1 MTICYHSIAITFASR
16 VLLFSSVIVLL
27 CFFACGSND
36 HEVSNSAPHTPYD
49 KIVIHEEITP
59 SDAQQV
65 HWSQSFYFREGQIGE
80 SVIEQRFATNSEEFA
95 LEAHEKVS
103 HLEHQVNIADDSGN
117 ETSYYLDVYG
127 VASEAKRVEASGQI
141 RTYKLDYQLQDGKR
155 QLISIK
161 EYIDETL
168 FSSLQLDYHSRP
180 GQLIVWHQIGD
191 EYQQELLIDLD
202 KNVGFKAIVPPL
214 FLTEIHPLAL
224 HVTAMYGKLLGEA
237 WPHIVRVT
245 PTKGTSGIRNY
256 TYQFTNQGLIE
267 SCTETGAGAMR
278 TLNYTFYP

>member
-103 HLEHQVNIADDSGN
+103 HLDHQVKLQMIA
-117 ETSYYLDVYG
+117 
-127 VASEAKRVEASGQI
+127 AI
-141 RTYKLDYQLQDGKR
+141 R
-155 QLISIK
+155 
-161 EYIDETL
+161 
-168 FSSLQLDYHSRP
+168 P
-180 GQLIVWHQIGD
+180 
-191 EYQQELLIDLD
+191 
-202 KNVGFKAIVPPL
+202 AI
-214 FLTEIHPLAL
+214 I
-224 HVTAMYGKLLGEA
+224 
-237 WPHIVRVT
+237 
-245 PTKGTSGIRNY
+245 
-256 TYQFTNQGLIE
+256 
-267 SCTETGAGAMR
+267 
-278 TLNYTFYP
+278 